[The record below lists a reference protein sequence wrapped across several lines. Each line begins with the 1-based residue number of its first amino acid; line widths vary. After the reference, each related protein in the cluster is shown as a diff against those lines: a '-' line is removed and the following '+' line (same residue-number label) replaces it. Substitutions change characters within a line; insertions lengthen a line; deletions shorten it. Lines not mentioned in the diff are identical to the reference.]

1 MRLIA
6 ALSPVQPLFI
16 DKNGKFADGQTINVR
31 NLELAHEGMET
42 GLHITALHLVSSE
55 RIRTVKHHYLNAF
68 LSACTHDQTESTDES
83 IGAGADIL
91 DIINHNVNAIQHFL

>member
-6 ALSPVQPLFI
+6 ALSPVQTLFI
-16 DKNGKFADGQTINVR
+16 DKNRQLPYCKSIDIR
-31 NLELAHEGMET
+31 NLELTHERMEA

-55 RIRTVKHHYLNAF
+55 RIRTVKYHYFNAF
-68 LSACTHDQTESTDES
+68 FRAGTHDQTECTDES
-83 IGAGADIL
+83 IGTGADIL